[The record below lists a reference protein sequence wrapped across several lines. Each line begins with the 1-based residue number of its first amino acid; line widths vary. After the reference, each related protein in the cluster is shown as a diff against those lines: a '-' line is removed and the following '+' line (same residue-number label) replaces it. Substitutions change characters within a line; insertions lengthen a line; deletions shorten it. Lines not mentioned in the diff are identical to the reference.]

1 MRYLTAEAVNCMFI
15 WRFSSVCRAVRKRRR
30 MGCRQLMEKRNEM
43 RKADIRQTIPVQII
57 SP

>member
-1 MRYLTAEAVNCMFI
+1 M
-15 WRFSSVCRAVRKRRR
+15 AVRKSRR

-43 RKADIRQTIPVQII
+43 RKADIRQTIQVQIM